1 MRDWTYSRRPV
12 PAKLTPRE
20 IAIAHWYSFAAARR
34 ASPDGLVAAALLS
47 FLATAGFFY
56 VNIMPAI
63 VEGLKTGLDFSDRAA
78 GLAGSANVYGAAL
91 GALAATFV
99 VTRWPWRPAA
109 LVLLCALIG
118 IDLGSQFIVRPE
130 AMIPVRALHGLAGGC
145 LVGFAF
151 SVIAR
156 TRRPERTFGMLL
168 VVQQGMGGLGVML
181 LPQLVPV
188 FGTRALFL
196 ALAAFSLLTLLLLP
210 FIDEYPRPGAADG
223 AVAAPASA
231 PAPAP
236 APPGDRTL
244 LPLALASV
252 FLFQFA
258 NMVLFAFIIGL
269 ARHFALDPLH
279 SSTVVGLSAWVGVA
293 GSVLVIVFGTR
304 FGRVRTLVVSL
315 LLTAAGMWMLQ
326 GSASALVYAVANC
339 GTSVTWAFVIPHLL
353 AMCAKCDQTG
363 RASALGGFAS
373 KMGLATGPFVGAMLL
388 GPGHYELLVNVATAA
403 TLACLLTALVPAA
416 RLDRLYPEPPPGT
429 RPAP

>member
-1 MRDWTYSRRPV
+1 
-12 PAKLTPRE
+12 
-20 IAIAHWYSFAAARR
+20 
-34 ASPDGLVAAALLS
+34 VAAALLS

-63 VEGLKTGLDFSDRAA
+63 VEGLKSGLHFSDRAA

-109 LVLLCALIG
+109 LVLLCVLIG

-130 AMIPVRALHGLAGGC
+130 AMVPVRALHGLAGGC

-181 LPQLVPV
+181 LPQLVPL

-210 FIDEYPRPGAADG
+210 FIDEYPRPGTAGARAAE
-223 AVAAPASA
+223 AAPSA
-231 PAPAP
+231 APS
-236 APPGDRTL
+236 GDRTL
-244 LPLALASV
+244 LGLALASV

-293 GSVLVIVFGTR
+293 GSVLVIAFGTR

-315 LLTAAGMWMLQ
+315 LLTAAGMWMLR

-403 TLACLLTALVPAA
+403 TLACLLVALLPAA